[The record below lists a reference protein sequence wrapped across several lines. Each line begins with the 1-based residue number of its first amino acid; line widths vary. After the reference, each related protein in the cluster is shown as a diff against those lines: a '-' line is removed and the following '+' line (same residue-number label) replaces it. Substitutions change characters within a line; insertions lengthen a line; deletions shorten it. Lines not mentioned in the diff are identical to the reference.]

1 MPHPIFARDGNDIY
15 IDKVINFS
23 QAVLGTSIDV
33 PTIEGAM
40 KRIKIPPGT
49 QNNTKIR
56 MKGFGVPRLKG
67 TGKGDQF
74 VKIIVD
80 VPKRLTERQIELVRQ
95 LAEEGF

>member
-1 MPHPIFARDGNDIY
+1 
-15 IDKVINFS
+15 
-23 QAVLGTSIDV
+23 
-33 PTIEGAM
+33 
-40 KRIKIPPGT
+40 
-49 QNNTKIR
+49 

-80 VPKRLTERQIELVRQ
+80 VPKKLTERQIELVRQ